1 MDYCPSVF
9 SPPFQCETC
18 ISRKSV
24 ENIIVIA
31 VVGTF
36 IAYMLCNLFP
46 IFWDFLHRF
55 WFCQDPN
62 AKSEYEAPHSVST
75 MHTYEDL
82 EMKEMDEKSSTII
95 DIEDGEDP
103 EQIDVFD
110 EVIEQAGEKVKRVI
124 GQEEYANV
132 VKQLKQSNGL
142 GQPTLIANGKMYTL
156 TKLQ

>member
-1 MDYCPSVF
+1 M
-9 SPPFQCETC
+9 EH
-18 ISRKSV
+18 
-24 ENIIVIA
+24 IIIIA

-46 IFWDFLHRF
+46 IFWEYLHRF
-55 WFCQDPN
+55 WFCQDPGS
-62 AKSEYEAPHSVST
+62 KSEYEAPHSVST

-82 EMKEMDEKSSTII
+82 EMKEFDEKSSTII
-95 DIEDGEDP
+95 EIEDEDP

-110 EVIEQAGEKVKRVI
+110 EVIEQAGQKVKRVI

-132 VKQLKQSNGL
+132 VKQLKQSTGL